1 MSTEENK
8 AIVHRAFEQLYDQR
22 NVDVIDELWAKEF
35 IQHWPGQEEG
45 GDTWKERMVS
55 ALTGAPP
62 DLHLAI
68 EDMIAEGDKVV
79 VRFTWSYTQ
88 TVPFAGAAP
97 TGKYISWTG
106 ISINRLGNGKIVEEW
121 ANVDNLGLQRQL
133 GKIA

>member
-8 AIVHRAFEQLYDQR
+8 AIVHRAFEELFNQR
-22 NVDVIDELWAKEF
+22 NVEVIDERWAKEF
-35 IQHWPGQEEG
+35 IHHPGQEG
-45 GDTWKERMVS
+45 RDAWKERMVS
-55 ALTGAPP
+55 VLSGAPP

-68 EDMIAEGDKVV
+68 EDVITEGDKVV
-79 VRFTWSYTQ
+79 VRFTWSFTH
-88 TVPFAGAAP
+88 TVLFFGAAP